1 MAGARETWQ
10 IKRCTSCGYGW
21 TDPVLPAEAL
31 RAHYPDSYHGDTAA
45 MLDDFLSG
53 KLVASRSWRGE
64 VEKVRVVQS
73 FVKGGDILDVGCGDA
88 RFLLAL
94 LPQNWRRTGIDFAR
108 ETLELVAARISC
120 LRLIPGSIDTEK
132 LEPESF
138 DVLTLWH
145 VLEHLPDPGMTLEK
159 AARLARP
166 NGWVFVSL
174 PNFGSLQA
182 SLFRR
187 YWYCFDDVPR
197 HLHHFSRR
205 SLDLLLQ
212 RAGFQVRR
220 HLFFS
225 RRVNFHSLKHSLLH
239 WSEDSFRSRAPYY
252 ALKPLLFAFPAV
264 EAVTRRYGI
273 LTTVAQKPG
282 HS

>member
-1 MAGARETWQ
+1 MTGAREIWQ

-21 TDPVLPAEAL
+21 TNPVPAAEVL
-31 RAHYPDSYHGDTAA
+31 RAHYPASYHGDTAA

-64 VEKVRVVQS
+64 KEKVRLVQS
-73 FVKGGDILDVGCGDA
+73 FLNGGDILDVGCGDA

-94 LPQNWRRTGIDFAR
+94 DPQRWRRTGIDFAR
-108 ETLELVAARISC
+108 ETLALVADRVSC

-138 DVLTLWH
+138 DALTLWH
-145 VLEHLPDPGMTLEK
+145 VLEHLPDPGRALEK
-159 AARLARP
+159 AARLVRP
-166 NGWVFVSL
+166 NGSIFVSL
-174 PNFGSLQA
+174 PNLGSLQA
-182 SLFRR
+182 RLFRR

-197 HLHHFSRR
+197 HLHHFSKR

-220 HLFFS
+220 RLFFS
-225 RRVNFHSLKHSLLH
+225 RRINFHSLKHSLLH
-239 WSEDSFRSRAPYY
+239 WSEDNFRSRVPYY
-252 ALKPLLFAFPAV
+252 ALKPLLFAFPPV
-264 EAVTRRYGI
+264 EALTGRYGI
-273 LTTVAQKPG
+273 MTAVAQKCD
-282 HS
+282 